1 MKLKLISFGATTGL
15 IIGIGFVGATGAQA
29 ETRLTGSPVVSLPI
43 VSKPNFV
50 PPTDGGGTSPALG
63 NSNSAGQ
70 QVCSVVTYIS
80 NYVGFWQK
88 VANVNKWVEVAIY
101 SSALVCTIVYR

>member
-1 MKLKLISFGATTGL
+1 MKMKFVSLAAITGL
-15 IIGIGFVGATGAQA
+15 IMGIGLVGATSAQA
-29 ETRLTGSPVVSLPI
+29 ETRSSGPSTFVSPI
-43 VSKPNFV
+43 VVKPNFV
-50 PPTDGGGTSPALG
+50 PPTDGGGSSSSPG

-101 SSALVCTIVYR
+101 GSALVCTIIYR

>member
-1 MKLKLISFGATTGL
+1 MKFVSLAAITGL
-15 IIGIGFVGATGAQA
+15 IMGIGLVGATSAQA
-29 ETRLTGSPVVSLPI
+29 ETRSSGPSTFVSPI
-43 VSKPNFV
+43 VVKPNFV
-50 PPTDGGGTSPALG
+50 PPTDGGGSSSSPG

-101 SSALVCTIVYR
+101 GSALVCTIIYR

>member
-1 MKLKLISFGATTGL
+1 MKKKAISLIATAALLITGGA
-15 IIGIGFVGATGAQA
+15 VGATSAQA
-29 ETRLTGSPVVSLPI
+29 ETRSSGPSTFVSPI
-43 VSKPNFV
+43 VVKPNFV
-50 PPTDGGGTSPALG
+50 PPTDGGGSSSSPG

-101 SSALVCTIVYR
+101 GSALVCTIIYR